1 MSTPPAAR
9 ESRSQP
15 EVVIDGIRDLI
26 TDGTLVAGSR
36 LPVERDLCTQL
47 GVSRGSLR
55 EGIRALVILGVLETR
70 QGDGTY
76 VTSLDATT
84 LFGPLGFL
92 AELQSPENSVH
103 LLAVRRVLE
112 PEAAAK
118 AAVLISDEDLAE
130 AERVLDRGDALL
142 DAPEGEVDLE
152 ATIDVDTDFHRV
164 VARASGNPAFAA
176 IIEALIGRTARA
188 RLWRAIHD
196 DGAVR
201 RTQAEHRAVLDAL
214 RDHDPDRARIRM
226 SVHVLGVEEYTAGH
240 ADGASSGGAGL
251 ADGSAAAPGAA
262 GAASAGHAGAPPA
275 AAAGSASARR
285 RPRSTSAGQKS
296 AGTAAS

>member
-9 ESRSQP
+9 ESRSQS

-26 TDGTLVAGSR
+26 TDGTLVPGSR

-152 ATIDVDTDFHRV
+152 ATIDVDTDFHRI

-214 RDHDPDRARIRM
+214 NDHDPDRARIRM
-226 SVHVLGVEEYTAGH
+226 SVHVLGVEEYIAGH
-240 ADGASSGGAGL
+240 AGGASH
-251 ADGSAAAPGAA
+251 ADGSTADAGAA
-262 GAASAGHAGAPPA
+262 GAASAGHAEAPPA
-275 AAAGSASARR
+275 AGDGSASARR

>member
-1 MSTPPAAR
+1 MSTPPGAR
-9 ESRSQP
+9 ESRSQS
-15 EVVIDGIRDLI
+15 EVVIDGIRDMI
-26 TDGTLVAGSR
+26 TEGTLVAGSR

-92 AELQSPENSVH
+92 AELQSPANSVH

-118 AAVLISDEDLAE
+118 AATLISDADLAE
-130 AERVLDRGDALL
+130 AGRVLDRGDALL
-142 DAPEGEVDLE
+142 DAAEGEVDLE
-152 ATIDVDTDFHRV
+152 ATIDVDTDFHRI

-226 SVHVLGVEEYTAGH
+226 SVHVLGVEEYTAGQPDEPRH
-240 ADGASSGGAGL
+240 DADRG
-251 ADGSAAAPGAA
+251 DV
-262 GAASAGHAGAPPA
+262 ASASP
-275 AAAGSASARR
+275 RR

>member
-226 SVHVLGVEEYTAGH
+226 SVHVLGVEEYTADQAG
-240 ADGASSGGAGL
+240 GASPGGGGL
-251 ADGSAAAPGAA
+251 TVGSTAVA
-262 GAASAGHAGAPPA
+262 GAADAASAAHADAPREGD
-275 AAAGSASARR
+275 GSASARR